1 MGKLVDEKACALSP
15 EAQAQLTVLN
25 KWYAGPVML
34 AEVNARAKHVTGCPL
49 ASFM

>member
-1 MGKLVDEKACALSP
+1 MGELVDEKACVLSP

-34 AEVNARAKHVTGCPL
+34 AEVNTMRLGVPWQCCTN
-49 ASFM
+49 